1 MALVPLNLFVTHDGK
16 SRRQHVTCRY
26 KCGDACSKPV
36 RNTSDNEYFGD
47 IAKEVSRRSILQASG
62 VAVLAVGA
70 GSVLAACGKGEQ
82 PAATPTS
89 STEPPAE
96 TPAGMKFDAVAP
108 NSEDAVVIPDG
119 YKQGVVISWGDP
131 ILDGAPKFDVRNQTG
146 AAQRGQFGFNNDF
159 AGLLPIDG
167 QPNRFLLVTNHEY
180 VDAVVHVP
188 RLQGRRADPRAVRRR
203 DRRDRHGRRGGRTHP
218 RRRSAARDGPLQ
230 PAHHR
235 RHPDDVRRARRRAPT
250 SSRRP
255 PTRQAARW
263 RAPSPTVPAA

>member
-47 IAKEVSRRSILQASG
+47 IAKAVSRRSMLQASG

-70 GSVLAACGKGEQ
+70 GSMLAACGQ
-82 PAATPTS
+82 DDNPAATPTS
-89 STEPPAE
+89 STPPPDE

-131 ILDGAPKFDVRNQTG
+131 ITESAPKFDVRNQTG

-159 AGLLPIDG
+159 AGLLPVDG
-167 QPNRFLLVTNHEY
+167 QPDRFLLVTNHEY
-180 VDAVVHVP
+180 VTPLFMFPGYKEDAPTREQFDVEIAAIGMGVVEVERVP
-188 RLQGRRADPRAVRRR
+188 GGGLKPVMGRYNRRITADTPMTLVGPAAGTDFVKTSADPA
-203 DRRDRHGRRGGRTHP
+203 GRTV
-218 RRRSAARDGPLQ
+218 L
-230 PAHHR
+230 
-235 RHPDDVRRARRRAPT
+235 
-250 SSRRP
+250 
-255 PTRQAARW
+255 
-263 RAPSPTVPAA
+263 APSPTALAV